1 MKPLK
6 LILQAFGPF
15 AEREEVDF
23 TRLPPGALFLISGP
37 TGAGKTSILDGITY
51 ALYGDTSGGERSA
64 REMRSHHAD
73 VALQTELEFEFALGE
88 RRYRVRRVPEQER
101 AALRGDKLVKVLA
114 KAELS
119 RLDTDGE
126 TWSPLAHKTTEV
138 SALIEDLLGFKAE
151 QFRQVVLLPQGQF
164 RKLLAASSAERERIL
179 ETLFGTAA
187 YKRVQDA
194 LKAEAAVLRERAD
207 KARLRRQTLLD
218 QAGAASVDALIAERV
233 SVHTA
238 LGALSEDVQRVRAQD
253 AAARAAL
260 QQGQAID
267 VQFVEAA
274 NASAALQALEAGRG
288 EVEAQRVQLAQAG
301 RAQQLLPA
309 DKALA
314 AARRGALDAQQRAAQ
329 ARQDAAEAARRLT
342 LTAAALRAETAR
354 GAERDAAQRERM
366 RLEALAEAVTRL
378 AQAETDAT
386 RCETEAA
393 AAAKALAAAL
403 ARHEALLTRRAALLA
418 RIDSLQPLAADV
430 GTLTLRLQQA
440 EARAQAQAALQRASQ
455 QLALR
460 QAAEAKAR
468 QVFDAAQQALTGART
483 ALAELD
489 RHWRQAQAAILAR
502 HLHEGEGCP
511 VCGSSAHPAPAQH
524 EGELPTDQALQLAA
538 ERARAAEVALEEARR
553 TLNAAELVRAT
564 AAAEIATREAALQSD
579 ADSVSKQHADA
590 AQGKTAGAPESPSAV
605 VDVAA
610 GAGAAAAAS
619 PAVLRRQLEAARA
632 AAAELTPLRTQLQA
646 AESELASAVTTCEHA
661 RQQSA
666 EAASAARTAR
676 GLAEERRAGV
686 PEALRTPAALQTAI
700 ASAHATQQQLEQA
713 LQQAQ
718 SAHHEAAS
726 LDAAR
731 RAQHATLAEAVQ
743 AAALRV
749 EDACQQFAEAL
760 QGAGFWPTPTADSS
774 AALAAGEGSHSSPDD
789 SSHRATAELAAAE
802 AAWRAAL
809 LPPTQFTA
817 LEAALRAADDRLAAA
832 RERAARA
839 AQGVVGLVR
848 PDLALLDGAATASR
862 EQLESVL
869 AELGRAQAALATL
882 TDTLAR
888 LDEIA
893 HESGAIEAEYAVVG
907 HLSDIANGNNGRN
920 LTFQRYVLA
929 ALLDDVL
936 RAASVRLSAMSRG
949 RYQLQRREDV
959 ADARRAAGLDLEVF
973 DEYTGRNRPAS
984 TLSGGEGFMASLSL
998 ALGLS
1003 DVVQAYAGGVQLDT
1017 LFIDEG
1023 FGSLDLE
1030 SLDMA
1035 MKALIDLQE
1044 RGRTVGVIS
1053 HVEEMKQQIDVA
1065 IEVVP
1070 GLRGS
1075 RVRLR
1080 GVK

>member
-23 TRLPPGALFLISGP
+23 TRLPSGALFLISGP

-73 VALQTELEFEFALGE
+73 AALQTEIEFDFALGE

-138 SALIEDLLGFKAE
+138 SALVEDLLGFKAE

-194 LKAEAAVLRERAD
+194 LKAEAAALRERAE
-207 KARLRRQTLLD
+207 KAALQRQTLLE
-218 QAGAASVDALIAERV
+218 QAGAASVDALSAQRV
-233 SVHTA
+233 SLHTA
-238 LGALSEDVQRVRAQD
+238 LAALSADAQRVRAQD

-260 QQGQAID
+260 QQGQAIE

-288 EVEAQRVQLAQAG
+288 EVEAQRAQLAQAG

-309 DKALA
+309 DKALD

-329 ARQDAAEAARRLT
+329 ARRDAAESSRRLV
-342 LTAAALRAETAR
+342 LADAALRNENAR

-366 RLEALAEAVTRL
+366 RLETLAEAVTRL
-378 AQAETDAT
+378 AQAETDAA
-386 RCETEAA
+386 RCEAETV
-393 AAAKALAAAL
+393 AAAKELAAAL
-403 ARHEALLTRRAALLA
+403 ARHEALLTRRAAVLA
-418 RIDSLQPLAADV
+418 RIDSLQPLAADA
-430 GTLTLRLQQA
+430 GALALRLQQA
-440 EARAQAQAALQRASQ
+440 EARAEAQAALLRAGQ

-468 QVFDAAQQALTGART
+468 QVFDAAQQASSSART
-483 ALAELD
+483 ELDELD
-489 RHWRQAQAAILAR
+489 RRWRQAQAAILAR
-502 HLHEGEGCP
+502 HVHEGEGCP
-511 VCGSSAHPAPAQH
+511 VCGSTAHPALAQH
-524 EGELPTDQALQLAA
+524 EGELPTDQALQLAT
-538 ERARAAEVALEEARR
+538 ERARAAEVALEQARR
-553 TLNAAELVRAT
+553 TLNAAELARAT
-564 AAAEIATREAALQSD
+564 AAAEVATRELALQSD
-579 ADSVSKQHADA
+579 ADSVIKQRADE
-590 AQGKTAGAPESPSAV
+590 AQGKTAVAPESLPSAV
-605 VDVAA
+605 DVTA
-610 GAGAAAAAS
+610 GAGVAAAAS

-646 AESELASAVTTCEHA
+646 ADSELASAATTCEHA

-686 PEALRTPAALQTAI
+686 PAALRTPAALQSAI
-700 ASAHATQQQLEQA
+700 ASAHTAHRQLEQA

-731 RAQHATLAEAVQ
+731 RAQHATLAEAVH

-760 QGAGFWPTPTADSS
+760 QGEGFWPTAAADSS
-774 AALAAGEGSHSSPDD
+774 AALAAGEGSHSSPEG
-789 SSHRATAELAAAE
+789 SSACATAALAAAE

-809 LPPTQFTA
+809 LPPAQLAA
-817 LEAALRAADDRLAAA
+817 LEAALRAADDRLVAA
-832 RERAARA
+832 RERATRA
-839 AQGVVGLVR
+839 TQALVGLVR
-848 PDLALLDGAATASR
+848 PDLAVLDGAATASR

-869 AELGRAQAALATL
+869 AELGRAQAALGTL
-882 TDTLAR
+882 TVTLAR

-893 HESGAIEAEYAVVG
+893 RESGAIEAEYAVVG

-1030 SLDMA
+1030 ALDMA